1 LSTSLRLRIAPLAI
15 LLAVPLLYPVAVLGR
30 GAPRFPSRAD
40 CVEPAGNNGKIDAV
54 FGRFATQAQASIA
67 LRRVLELGFSG
78 SEVEADGCGLQK
90 VLVHGIPNLEVG
102 HELVEEARG
111 VGLHVR
117 LERGQG

>member
-1 LSTSLRLRIAPLAI
+1 
-15 LLAVPLLYPVAVLGR
+15 
-30 GAPRFPSRAD
+30 
-40 CVEPAGNNGKIDAV
+40 
-54 FGRFATQAQASIA
+54 
-67 LRRVLELGFSG
+67 
-78 SEVEADGCGLQK
+78 LQK